1 MTFRG
6 LFPVDLDLAKEFDG
20 FTLSK
25 LTQDVKTDIEEL
37 DDKFKIEMDLPGF
50 TKDQVKI
57 KLDNGLLEVS
67 ANKEESAETN
77 TEKKYIRKERRA
89 SSVSRSFRVGS
100 GVSEDEITAKME
112 HGVLTIEVP
121 KKEKEA
127 DTFIPIQ

>member
-1 MTFRG
+1 
-6 LFPVDLDLAKEFDG
+6 
-20 FTLSK
+20 
-25 LTQDVKTDIEEL
+25 
-37 DDKFKIEMDLPGF
+37 MDLPGF

-67 ANKEESAETN
+67 ANKEESAEKN
-77 TEKKYIRKERRA
+77 TEKKYIRKERRV

>member
-37 DDKFKIEMDLPGF
+37 DDKFKIEMDLPGC

-77 TEKKYIRKERRA
+77 TEKKYIRKERRV

>member
-1 MTFRG
+1 MINLKLKWIF
-6 LFPVDLDLAKEFDG
+6 LD
-20 FTLSK
+20 S
-25 LTQDVKTDIEEL
+25 Q
-37 DDKFKIEMDLPGF
+37 
-50 TKDQVKI
+50 KDQVKI

-77 TEKKYIRKERRA
+77 TEKKYIRKERRV

-127 DTFIPIQ
+127 DTFSNSIISK